1 MLMTQEILRVLGAL
15 YLELGQRPGI
25 SENCSPSTPMTE
37 EITRILEPVRQE
49 LVAETNLNT
58 YVTKSWL

>member
-1 MLMTQEILRVLGAL
+1 
-15 YLELGQRPGI
+15 
-25 SENCSPSTPMTE
+25 MTE
-37 EITRILEPVRQE
+37 EITRILGPVRYE